1 MKKILEGIYFKLPL
15 FLQNYA
21 ITAFGYHWYDR
32 RFGGIF
38 KEEVKKC
45 KERELYKI
53 EEWND
58 YQETILRN
66 LLIHSYQTVPYY
78 KNLFNSLSLNEND
91 LKDFTISKL
100 SSLPLLEKDT
110 FRLLG
115 STDLIS
121 AKREPK
127 GEFYASS
134 GSTGTPTET
143 LFSLKMHQKYFA
155 IYESRVNNWA
165 GLNYKMPRG
174 MIGGRRI
181 IKKGIYKGPFY
192 RYNAI
197 EKQVYFS
204 AYHISATT
212 VENYLEGMRKHNIE
226 YMTGYAMS
234 NYILARF
241 IEKMGLEAPKLKAV
255 KTSSEKL
262 TQEMRDTFERVYG
275 CKTYDAYNG
284 VEACNLISECEQ
296 GKLHIV
302 PDVGIVEVLDKKG
315 NPCLP
320 GEIGEVISTGLLNFD
335 QPLIRYRMGDFVKLS
350 KDQSCN
356 CGRNM
361 IIVDEIIGRMEDV
374 VIGSDGREMVRFH
387 SIFINIK
394 PIVASQVIQH
404 TLKNFEIKIV
414 VSEPLTDEDFKLI
427 KTRMESQLGEIDL
440 RISIVNSIPRGSN
453 GKFKAVVSHLKG
465 ADLDH
470 LKV

>member
-1 MKKILEGIYFKLPL
+1 MKKILESIYFRLPL
-15 FLQNYA
+15 FMQNYA

-38 KEEVKKC
+38 TEELKKC
-45 KERELYKI
+45 KQREFNTF
-53 EEWND
+53 EEWNA
-58 YQETILRN
+58 YQETKLRE
-66 LLIHSYQTVPYY
+66 LLVHSYQTVPYY
-78 KNLFNSLSLNEND
+78 KNLFENLSIIESD
-91 LKDFTISKL
+91 LRNFTLDKL
-100 SSLPLLEKDT
+100 STLPMLEKDT
-110 FRLLG
+110 FRKLG
-115 STDLIS
+115 VTELIS
-121 AKREPK
+121 SKREPK
-127 GEFYASS
+127 GEFYSSS

-155 IYESRVNNWA
+155 IYESRINNWA
-165 GLNYKMPRG
+165 GINYTLPRG
-174 MIGGRRI
+174 VIGGRRI

-204 AYHISATT
+204 AYHISANT

-226 YMTGYAMS
+226 YMAGYAMS

-275 CKTYDAYNG
+275 CKTYDSYNG
-284 VEACNLISECEQ
+284 VEACNLISECEH

-320 GEIGEVISTGLLNFD
+320 GDIGEVVSTGLLNFD

-350 KDQSCN
+350 NNQSCN

-361 IIVDEIIGRMEDV
+361 FVVDEIIGRFEDV

-387 SIFINIK
+387 GIFINIK

-404 TLKNFEIKIV
+404 TLKNFEIKLV
-414 VSEPLTDEDFKLI
+414 VSEPLTDDDFKLI
-427 KTRMESQLGEIDL
+427 KTRMESQLGEINL
-440 RISIVNSIPRGSN
+440 NINLVNSIPRGSN
-453 GKFKAVVSHLKG
+453 GKFKAVVSHL
-465 ADLDH
+465 
-470 LKV
+470 